1 MHAMKLS
8 VANEPV
14 DLSGGIARLSR
25 EDYNALT
32 IVTKIRRA
40 IRYEIDNS
48 LIATFIKKQFD
59 LYLDAHFIEEEVWLF
74 PKLPHTDA
82 LRIQAQ
88 KQHDHLRYLAWVC
101 ANETPVPASL
111 PEEFANYLEEHI
123 RFEERSLFPYIRNAR
138 PLYVVKSRSERH
150 ISFAIN

>member
-1 MHAMKLS
+1 MKLS

-82 LRIQAQ
+82 ANTSAEATRSFEILS
-88 KQHDHLRYLAWVC
+88 LGVC
-101 ANETPVPASL
+101 E
-111 PEEFANYLEEHI
+111 
-123 RFEERSLFPYIRNAR
+123 RNACTCLAPR
-138 PLYVVKSRSERH
+138 R
-150 ISFAIN
+150 IC